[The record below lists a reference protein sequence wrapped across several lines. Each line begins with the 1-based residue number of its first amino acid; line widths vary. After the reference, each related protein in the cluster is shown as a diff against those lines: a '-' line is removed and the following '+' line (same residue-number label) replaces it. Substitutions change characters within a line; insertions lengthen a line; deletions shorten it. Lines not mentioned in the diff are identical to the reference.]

1 MTKKLKKEIREWII
15 LIGVLLIL
23 IYTPVGTKITSTLQ
37 RGILATG
44 LIKPS
49 LETDELK
56 AQKADYG
63 FTIADR
69 EGNRIDFAN
78 YKGKTVFLNFWAT
91 WCGPCIAEMPDI
103 NELHDVYQ
111 DNDSIEFIMI
121 AVDDDFR
128 KALDYVDEKEYSLPI
143 FQLKTSLPSVYS
155 ASTIPTTYVISPRG
169 KIVVE
174 RHGIAKYN
182 SESFKE
188 FIRKLNTD
196 QGGV

>member
-15 LIGVLLIL
+15 LIGILLIL
-23 IYTPVGTKITSTLQ
+23 IYTPLGTKITSTLQ

-44 LIKPS
+44 LIKPR
-49 LETDELK
+49 LETDESE
-56 AQKADYG
+56 AQQADYE
-63 FTIADR
+63 FTISDR
-69 EGNRIDFAN
+69 DGNRIDFTN
-78 YKGKTVFLNFWAT
+78 YKGKTIFLNFWAT

-103 NELHDVYQ
+103 NELHNSYK

-121 AVDDDFR
+121 AVDDDFQ

-143 FQLKTSLPSVYS
+143 FKLKTSLPSVYS

-188 FIRKLNTD
+188 FIRNLNSD
-196 QGGV
+196 LEGV